1 MDIRDLIDEFVSR
14 RRYKPYE
21 SICEDVL
28 TSGKSYSLCSQEV
41 CTESEYLQINIR
53 SSVRGYTRNKD
64 NAVELYKAFVS
75 FLRERD
81 VDAEVEF
88 PPVAI
93 SSAFDRRIFIAKY
106 LQSEGARLDE
116 LENILWVSARTINE
130 DLCSLREESA
140 ANGALAGAWGDD
152 HTAAGMDI
160 LRRNG
165 IM

>member
-1 MDIRDLIDEFVSR
+1 MDIKDLIDEFVSR

-28 TSGKSYSLCSQEV
+28 TSGKSYSLCSQEG

-53 SSVRGYTRNKD
+53 SSVRSYTRNKD
-64 NAVELYKAFVS
+64 NAVELY
-75 FLRERD
+75 RETLSY
-81 VDAEVEF
+81 
-88 PPVAI
+88 I
-93 SSAFDRRIFIAKY
+93 
-106 LQSEGARLDE
+106 
-116 LENILWVSARTINE
+116 
-130 DLCSLREESA
+130 EESA

-152 HTAAGMDI
+152 HTAAGMAI